1 MRSAKFVRA
10 SLVGVLALGLGA
22 VSPGIA
28 SAAEGEPTLA
38 EQAAESLPAGE
49 LAKWNALTDDQK
61 AVVNTVL
68 EDPNFGVPGA
78 EALVEDE
85 YSVVEVT
92 EEYAP
97 ESSAVSS
104 RAVTTAA
111 TGTRTSWYRQ
121 NWKILGVTYAQVQTN
136 VNYSYSGSR
145 VTRISSCYGVIT
157 NYVPL
162 RQWDKINTQSLN
174 SDGTATC
181 RTEVWLARPLQ
192 PTQHG
197 IQGLRVNGNG
207 TIIKTWSL

>member
-1 MRSAKFVRA
+1 MKRARIVRA
-10 SLVGVLALGLGA
+10 SVAGVLALGLGA
-22 VSPGIA
+22 VSPGLA
-28 SAAEGEPTLA
+28 SASAGEPRLA
-38 EQAAESLPAGE
+38 EQAADLLPAGE
-49 LAKWNALTDDQK
+49 LAKWNALTDDQR
-61 AVVNTVL
+61 ALVNTVL

-78 EALVEDE
+78 EALVEVE
-85 YSVVEVT
+85 YSAVEVT

-97 ESSAVSS
+97 EPPVVSS
-104 RAVTTAA
+104 WAATMVA

-121 NWKILGVTYAQVQTN
+121 NWTILGITYAQVQTN
-136 VNYSYSGSR
+136 INYSYSGSR
-145 VTRISSCYGVIT
+145 VTGITSCYGVIT

-162 RQWDKINTQSLN
+162 RQWDKVNTQSLN

-197 IQGLRVNGNG
+197 IQGLRVNGYG